1 MSGLSANDEPSKIVL
16 YQAADG
22 KVTVNVLFARDNFWL
37 TQKVMADLFGVKPPA
52 VSKHLKNIYESGELT
67 PGATVSKM
75 EIVQSEGGREVRREI
90 EYYNLDAAIAVGYRV
105 NSLKATHF
113 RIWATTTLREFI
125 VKGFVINDTQLKNGR
140 AFGQDYFDELL
151 ERIREIRASER
162 RAYQKIADVFEQC
175 SSDYRRDSE
184 ETQLF
189 YKVVQNHLHFAT
201 TGKTAAEI
209 VHERAD
215 AEKPFMGLTTW
226 RNAPHG
232 KVLKGDVT
240 IAKNYLNQAEGDK
253 LNRLVGMFI
262 DFAEMRALN
271 KMVMSMTDWLA
282 QVRRFLNFNEQQ
294 VLENA
299 GQISHEIAVLKA
311 HAEYEKY
318 RVKQDREYLSDFDQS
333 FALYLKGEPTP

>member
-16 YQAADG
+16 YQAVDG

-52 VSKHLKNIYESGELT
+52 VSKHLKNIFASGELLESAVVSILET
-67 PGATVSKM
+67 TAADGKTYATN
-75 EIVQSEGGREVRREI
+75 
-90 EYYNLDAAIAVGYRV
+90 YYNLDAAIAVGYRV

-175 SSDYRRDSE
+175 SSDYRSDSE
-184 ETQLF
+184 ETQHF

-299 GQISHEIAVLKA
+299 GQISHEMAVLKA

-333 FALYLKGEPTP
+333 FALYLKGDPTP

>member
-1 MSGLSANDEPSKIVL
+1 MSGLSPNDEPSKIVL
-16 YQAADG
+16 YHAADG

-37 TQKVMADLFGVKPPA
+37 TQKVMADLFGVKVPA
-52 VSKHLKNIYESGELT
+52 VNKHLKNIFASGELLESAVISILET
-67 PGATVSKM
+67 TAADGKTYATS
-75 EIVQSEGGREVRREI
+75 
-90 EYYNLDAAIAVGYRV
+90 YYNLDAVIAVGYRV

-125 VKGFVINDTQLKNGR
+125 VKGFVINDAQLKNGR

-175 SSDYRRDSE
+175 SNDYRRDSE

-189 YKVVQNHLHFAT
+189 YKIVQNHLHFAT

-226 RNAPHG
+226 KNAPHG

-271 KMVMSMTDWLA
+271 KMVMTMADWLA

-299 GQISHEIAVLKA
+299 GQISHEMALLKA

-333 FALYLKGEPTP
+333 FARYLQGDPTL